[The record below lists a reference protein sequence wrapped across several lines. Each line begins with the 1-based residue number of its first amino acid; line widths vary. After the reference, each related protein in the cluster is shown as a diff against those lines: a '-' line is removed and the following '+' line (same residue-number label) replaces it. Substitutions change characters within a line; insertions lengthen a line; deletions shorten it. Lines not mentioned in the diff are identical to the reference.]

1 MGGLGCQNF
10 SRSRLARRTLHT
22 QPAVLK
28 ALHWNLLSV
37 VPHARGV
44 VENLF
49 STASGP
55 VSTVLRSRSG
65 AAFCCWLGTWF
76 HTTLLC
82 CNGPCPHDPP
92 RCRLN
97 SSPSHTDAMRNL
109 PQFAKS
115 LGIST
120 VLPCYCIGFHVLL
133 WKLRATSLLV
143 VLVPR
148 LGGLGRQIFFQI
160 LAFSKDAASCSQRCS
175 RHYTGTSQCGAA
187 RTCGVV
193 ENLFSAASGPV
204 STVLRSRSGA
214 AFCCWLGTW
223 LHTAL
228 LCC

>member
-1 MGGLGCQNF
+1 MTPEMWLELEPIKHRCHAQLAAVRQNPSGDQHGVALLLHWLSRSTLEIVCHPPSCGLVPRLGGLGRQNF

-22 QPAVLK
+22 QPAALK

-97 SSPSHTDAMRNL
+97 SSPSHRVE
-109 PQFAKS
+109 
-115 LGIST
+115 GISEGD
-120 VLPCYCIGFHVLL
+120 IGS
-133 WKLRATSLLV
+133 LRDHS
-143 VLVPR
+143 
-148 LGGLGRQIFFQI
+148 GLAKGYF
-160 LAFSKDAASCSQRCS
+160 
-175 RHYTGTSQCGAA
+175 
-187 RTCGVV
+187 
-193 ENLFSAASGPV
+193 
-204 STVLRSRSGA
+204 
-214 AFCCWLGTW
+214 
-223 LHTAL
+223 
-228 LCC
+228 

>member
-1 MGGLGCQNF
+1 M
-10 SRSRLARRTLHT
+10 
-22 QPAVLK
+22 
-28 ALHWNLLSV
+28 
-37 VPHARGV
+37 
-44 VENLF
+44 F

-109 PQFAKS
+109 PQFANS

-133 WKLRATSLLV
+133 WKLCATPLLV
-143 VLVPR
+143 DWCHGWV
-148 LGGLGRQIFFQI
+148 GWGAKIFFPDLGLLEGRCI
-160 LAFSKDAASCSQRCS
+160 RSQRCS
-175 RHYTGTSQCGAA
+175 RRYTGTSSVWCCTRAGWWRIRSLLLQAQCRQSFVAA
-187 RTCGVV
+187 VGQHSV
-193 ENLFSAASGPV
+193 AG
-204 STVLRSRSGA
+204 
-214 AFCCWLGTW
+214 
-223 LHTAL
+223 
-228 LCC
+228 

>member
-1 MGGLGCQNF
+1 MRGLGRQNF

-97 SSPSHTDAMRNL
+97 SSPSCTYTPKGQRPRRIMTWCMHTPNCRIRNQPHQTSKAPTAAAFTWL
-109 PQFAKS
+109 KALSRPPA
-115 LGIST
+115 T
-120 VLPCYCIGFHVLL
+120 VLTINITFYTLLNINIKCYG
-133 WKLRATSLLV
+133 
-143 VLVPR
+143 
-148 LGGLGRQIFFQI
+148 
-160 LAFSKDAASCSQRCS
+160 
-175 RHYTGTSQCGAA
+175 
-187 RTCGVV
+187 
-193 ENLFSAASGPV
+193 
-204 STVLRSRSGA
+204 
-214 AFCCWLGTW
+214 
-223 LHTAL
+223 
-228 LCC
+228 

>member
-1 MGGLGCQNF
+1 MLLHWLSRSTLGIVCHPPSCGLVPRLGGSGRQNF

-109 PQFAKS
+109 PQFANS

-120 VLPCYCIGFHVLL
+120 VLPCYCIGFHALL
-133 WKLRATSLLV
+133 WKLCATPLLVDWCHGWVGWGTKFPNNEFTSL
-143 VLVPR
+143 
-148 LGGLGRQIFFQI
+148 GF
-160 LAFSKDAASCSQRCS
+160 
-175 RHYTGTSQCGAA
+175 
-187 RTCGVV
+187 
-193 ENLFSAASGPV
+193 
-204 STVLRSRSGA
+204 
-214 AFCCWLGTW
+214 
-223 LHTAL
+223 
-228 LCC
+228 